1 MAVYLGIDWSKKSHA
16 LAILNQEGGIIAQE
30 TIRNT
35 AKGLARLDEMRS
47 ALDVSAGECIVGIE
61 SSHTLLI
68 DWLWSH
74 GYNQVYVI
82 PPRITR
88 SRQATYRQSGAR
100 TDSRDAYLIA
110 NLLRTDLHLLHPWRP
125 NSPAIQALQ
134 GQVSL
139 RMQLVAER
147 IREENRLGDLLSR
160 YYPAFAQ
167 AFSLDTDVGLA
178 FLLRYPTPQAADR
191 LTWGEFELFAQSQG
205 YAARHRASAFAALQ
219 TLQPLAL
226 PGIVESSRQRGVALA
241 RRLLE
246 TRTLIKETEKS
257 ILSLYTIHPD
267 RHIYDSLP
275 GVGAILAPALL
286 SKVGDD
292 RERFPT
298 PGALQ
303 AFAGTAPVTDQ
314 SGDRR
319 TIRFRQACDHEFRAI
334 VQQWAKSSLHYS
346 PWAAA
351 YFAQARERRHT
362 PSRALRGLAN
372 RWLAILWKLWQS
384 GQPYNEELHLRQV
397 KERSRPRC

>member
-1 MAVYLGIDWSKKSHA
+1 MTVYLGIDWSKKSHA
-16 LAILNQEGGIIAQE
+16 LAFLNQEGGIIAQE

-35 AKGLARLDEMRS
+35 AKGFARLDEMRS
-47 ALDVSAGECIVGIE
+47 GLDVSAGECIVGIE

-68 DWLWSH
+68 DWLWTH

-147 IREENRLGDLLSR
+147 IREQNRLGELLSR

-178 FLLRYPTPQAADR
+178 FLLRYPTPQAADK
-191 LTWGEFELFAQSQG
+191 LTWGEFETFAQSQG

-226 PGIVESSRQRGVALA
+226 PGIVESSQQRGVALA

-246 TRTLIKETEKS
+246 TRTLIKETEKF

-298 PGALQ
+298 PAALQ

-351 YFAQARERRHT
+351 YFAQARARRHT

-384 GQPYNEELHLRQV
+384 GQPYNEQLHLRQV

>member
-16 LAILNQEGGIIAQE
+16 LAFLNQEGGIIAQE
-30 TIRNT
+30 TIRHT
-35 AKGLARLDEMRS
+35 ATGFARLDEIRS
-47 ALDVSAGECIVGIE
+47 ALDVSADACVVGIE

-125 NSPAIQALQ
+125 DSAAIQELS

-147 IREENRLGDLLSR
+147 IREQNRLGELVNR

-167 AFSLDTDVGLA
+167 AFSLDTDVGLT
-178 FLLRYPTPQAADR
+178 FLQRYPTPQAADR
-191 LTWGEFELFAQSQG
+191 LTWSEFELFAQSQG
-205 YAARHRASAFAALQ
+205 YASRYRTAAFAALQ
-219 TLQPLAL
+219 SVQPQAL
-226 PGIVESSRQRGVALA
+226 PVSIEAAAQRAIVLA
-241 RRLLE
+241 RRLME
-246 TRTLIKETEKS
+246 TRQLIKETEKS
-257 ILSLYTIHPD
+257 MQALYAVHPD
-267 RHIYDSLP
+267 RYIYDSLP
-275 GVGAILAPALL
+275 GVGPILAPSLL
-286 SKVGDD
+286 SKLGDD

-298 PGALQ
+298 PSALQ
-303 AFAGTAPVTDQ
+303 SFAGTAPVTEQ
-314 SGDRR
+314 SGNRR

-334 VQQWAKSSLHYS
+334 VQQWAKSSLSHS
-346 PWAAA
+346 AWAVA
-351 YFAQARERRHT
+351 YFTQARDRNLS
-362 PSRALRGLAN
+362 PSRAYRGLAN
-372 RWLAILWKLWQS
+372 RWLAILWKLWHS
-384 GQPYNEELHLRQV
+384 GEAYDQQLHLRRV
-397 KERSRPRC
+397 KERALPRR